1 MLIAS
6 KHTLLFFIM
15 GCCSLY
21 CTTLYGTTIISDSL
35 CTALYRCNNDTQKIK
50 LYTAISTQ
58 EIKSTTALRYAD
70 SAIYLANKLV
80 AQKTSYTT
88 RALALLGDAYF
99 NKAKLL
105 SLTNHSLKIQCL
117 NKALSVFQ
125 QQNNLVQISNVY
137 NSKGVMYED
146 MLLDSTALYYFNK
159 VKQIERLI
167 LKNNTS
173 NTHDSTRMMRANM
186 NIGIILVSINKETE
200 ALTYLLPAHHYFKQ
214 TQNNYFALKVGR
226 VIAGAY
232 MFTNNTRLAWKY
244 LTECKN
250 YIDANTPSIELFSY
264 NLRCAQLCQLEG
276 KYSLA
281 LGYLTTA
288 DAIRLKN
295 KMDIQDYY
303 ELNLQY
309 AEVYEKLNDHKN
321 AMLYYKL
328 MWNQTDSIYALKNND
343 AALEYETKY
352 ATVAKENEILKL
364 SNIAKI
370 NQLKLAQ
377 ETKRKTQL
385 AWFALMAVAVISAL
399 CALAYWLRNTIQKL
413 NVLNKQIINNTHTL
427 TQQASAISRY
437 QSQMNPH
444 FIFNAINSI
453 QGLLLN
459 NETQLANTQL
469 DAFSV
474 LMRNTLNNS
483 EHEYITLANEL
494 KFLNEYVIFEQRN
507 ATFKFLFSINIDP
520 TIDTENVLIL
530 PMLLQPFIE
539 NSIKHGGFN
548 AIANAHIQLTITVRS
563 NSILHLS
570 ILDNGKGI
578 TQNKTSTNQQ
588 SRAINIAKERLR
600 LCCLTNNVACDNCF
614 ELVNNTPNTGVTVNI
629 QMPYLENF

>member
-1 MLIAS
+1 M
-6 KHTLLFFIM
+6 M
-15 GCCSLY
+15 YCSL
-21 CTTLYGTTIISDSL
+21 CCNTLYGTVIISDSL
-35 CTALYRCNNDTQKIK
+35 RNALCTSKNDTHKIK
-50 LYTAISTQ
+50 IYTAIATQ
-58 EIKSTTALRYAD
+58 ETKSTIALRYAD
-70 SAIYLANKLV
+70 SAIYLANTVV
-80 AQKTSYTT
+80 AKKTNYTT

-146 MLLDSTALYYFNK
+146 MLLDSMALYYFNK
-159 VKQIERLI
+159 VKQIEGLI
-167 LKNNTS
+167 LKNNTGT
-173 NTHDSTRMMRANM
+173 NTDSTRMMRANM
-186 NIGIILVSINKETE
+186 NIGIILVSINKETK
-200 ALTYLLPAHHYFKQ
+200 ALAYLLPAHHYFKR
-214 TQNNYFALKVGR
+214 THNNYFALKVGR

-232 MFTNNTRLAWKY
+232 MFANNTTMAWKY
-244 LTECKN
+244 LTECKQ
-250 YIDANTPSIELFSY
+250 YIDANTPTTELLSY
-264 NLRCAQLCQLEG
+264 NLRCAQLCQIEE

-281 LGYLTTA
+281 LRYLTTA
-288 DAIRLKN
+288 DAIRIKN
-295 KMDIQDYY
+295 KMDVQDYY
-303 ELNLQY
+303 GLNLQY

-321 AMLYYKL
+321 AMRYYKL
-328 MWNQTDSIYALKNND
+328 MWNQTDSMYALKNND
-343 AALEYETKY
+343 AAIEYETKY

-364 SNIAKI
+364 ANIAKI

-385 AWFALMAVAVISAL
+385 AWFALIAVVVISAL
-399 CALAYWLRNTIQKL
+399 CTLAYWLRNTIQKL
-413 NVLNKQIINNTHTL
+413 NVLNTQIVNNTHTL

-483 EHEYITLANEL
+483 EHEYIPLTNEL
-494 KFLNEYVIFEQRN
+494 KFLNDYVLFEQHN
-507 ATFKFLFSINIDP
+507 STFKFLFTIHIDP
-520 TIDTENVLIL
+520 TIDADNVLIP

-548 AIANAHIQLTITVRS
+548 TIANAHIQLTVTLL
-563 NSILHLS
+563 NNHILHLS
-570 ILDNGKGI
+570 VIDNGRGI
-578 TQNKTSTNQQ
+578 VPNNTTINKQ

-600 LCCLTNNVACDNCF
+600 LCCLTNNVACNNCF
-614 ELVNNTPNTGVTVNI
+614 ELVNNTANTGVTVNI
-629 QMPYLENF
+629 QLPYLENF